1 MELTVWLGLLASA
14 LFISISPGPGAI
26 FSISQGTQYGLRRA
40 LFSVI
45 GLQLGLT
52 SQILFLLF
60 GLGVLIDQFPSIFIV
75 IKVLGMIYLIILGIM
90 QWFKRIEQ
98 ISTPEEEIQVVFS
111 PLKVLLQGFFV
122 NLTNIKGTVF
132 FLALIPLFINLTALK
147 LSTCIIFISTLIGI
161 DFLVMMGYVTLAEI
175 SKTLLSDPKKIL
187 WQNRLT
193 GSTLILVG
201 LIMGTT

>member
-26 FSISQGTQYGLRRA
+26 FSISQGTQYGFKRA
-40 LFSVI
+40 MFSVA
-45 GLQLGLT
+45 GLQLGLI

-60 GLGVLIDQFPSIFIV
+60 GLGVLINQFPSVFII
-75 IKVLGMIYLIILGIM
+75 IKILGMLYLIVLGIM
-90 QWFKRIEQ
+90 QWLKKIEQ
-98 ISTPEEEIQVVFS
+98 IDTNEDHVSLTFNPI
-111 PLKVLLQGFFV
+111 KALLQGFFV

-132 FLALIPLFINLTALK
+132 FLALIPLFIDLTALK
-147 LSTCIIFISTLIGI
+147 LSTCIIFTATLIVI
-161 DFLVMMGYVTLAEI
+161 DLLVMAGYVTLAEI
-175 SKTLLSDPKKIL
+175 SKTLLADPKKIL

-193 GSTLILVG
+193 GSTLIVVG

>member
-1 MELTVWLGLLASA
+1 MELTIWLGLLASA

-26 FSISQGTQYGLRRA
+26 FSISQGTQYGFKRA
-40 LFSVI
+40 MFSVI
-45 GLQLGLT
+45 GLQLGLI

-60 GLGVLIDQFPSIFIV
+60 GLGVLINQFPSVFIV
-75 IKVLGMIYLIILGIM
+75 IKILGMLYLIALGIL
-90 QWFKRIEQ
+90 QWLKKIEHIATNQDHHSISFK
-98 ISTPEEEIQVVFS
+98 PF
-111 PLKVLLQGFFV
+111 KALLQGFFV

-132 FLALIPLFINLTALK
+132 FLALIPLFIDLTALK
-147 LSTCIIFISTLIGI
+147 LSTCIIFASTLIVI
-161 DFLVMMGYVTLAEI
+161 DLMVMAGYVTLAQV
-175 SKTLLSDPKKIL
+175 SKTLLADPKKIL

>member
-26 FSISQGTQYGLRRA
+26 FSISQGTQYGFKRA
-40 LFSVI
+40 MFSVA
-45 GLQLGLT
+45 GLQLGLV

-60 GLGVLIDQFPSIFIV
+60 GLGVLINQFPSVFIV
-75 IKVLGMIYLIILGIM
+75 IKILGMLYLIVLGIL
-90 QWFKRIEQ
+90 QWLKKIEQ
-98 ISTPEEEIQVVFS
+98 IDTNEDHQSLSFR
-111 PLKVLLQGFFV
+111 PLKALLQGFFV

-132 FLALIPLFINLTALK
+132 FLALIPLFIDLTALK
-147 LSTCIIFISTLIGI
+147 LSTCIIFTATLIVI
-161 DFLVMMGYVTLAEI
+161 DLIVMAGYVTLAQV
-175 SKTLLSDPKKIL
+175 SKRLLADPKKIL

>member
-75 IKVLGMIYLIILGIM
+75 IKVLGMIYLIMLGIM

-111 PLKVLLQGFFV
+111 PLKGLIKGFFV

-147 LSTCIIFISTLIGI
+147 LSTCVIFISTLISI

-175 SKTLLSDPKKIL
+175 SKNLLSDPKKIL

>member
-26 FSISQGTQYGLRRA
+26 FSISQGTQYGFKRA
-40 LFSVI
+40 MLSVA
-45 GLQLGLT
+45 GLQLGLV

-60 GLGVLIDQFPSIFIV
+60 GLGVLINQFPSVFIV
-75 IKVLGMIYLIILGIM
+75 IKILGMLYLVVLGIL
-90 QWFKRIEQ
+90 QWLKKIEQ
-98 ISTPEEEIQVVFS
+98 IDTNEDHQSLSFR
-111 PLKVLLQGFFV
+111 PLKALLQGFFV

-132 FLALIPLFINLTALK
+132 FLALIPLFIDLTALK
-147 LSTCIIFISTLIGI
+147 LSTCIIFTATLIVI
-161 DFLVMMGYVTLAEI
+161 DLIVMAGYVTLAQV
-175 SKTLLSDPKKIL
+175 SKTLLADPKKIL

>member
-111 PLKVLLQGFFV
+111 PLKGLLQGFFV

-147 LSTCIIFISTLIGI
+147 LSTCIIFISTIIGI

>member
-26 FSISQGTQYGLRRA
+26 FSISQGIQYGFKRS

-45 GLQLGLT
+45 GLQFGLI

-60 GLGVLIDQFPSIFIV
+60 GLGVLIDQFPSVFII
-75 IKVLGMIYLIILGIM
+75 IKILGMLYLIVLGIM
-90 QWFKRIEQ
+90 QWLKKIEQ
-98 ISTPEEEIQVVFS
+98 ISTSREESQIVFS
-111 PLKVLLQGFFV
+111 PLKALLQGFFV

-132 FLALIPLFINLTALK
+132 FLALIPLFIDLTALK
-147 LSTCIIFISTLIGI
+147 LSTCVIFTATLIVI
-161 DFLVMMGYVTLAEI
+161 DLLVMTGYITLAEI
-175 SKTLLSDPKKIL
+175 SKSLLSDPKKIL

>member
-26 FSISQGTQYGLRRA
+26 FSISQGTQYGFKRS

-45 GLQLGLT
+45 GLQFGLI
-52 SQILFLLF
+52 SQILFVLF
-60 GLGVLIDQFPSIFIV
+60 GLGVLIDQFPSVFII
-75 IKVLGMIYLIILGIM
+75 IKILGMLYLIVLGIM
-90 QWFKRIEQ
+90 QWLKKIEQ
-98 ISTPEEEIQVVFS
+98 ISTSREESQIVFS
-111 PLKVLLQGFFV
+111 PLKALLQGFFV

-132 FLALIPLFINLTALK
+132 FLALIPLFIDLTALK
-147 LSTCIIFISTLIGI
+147 LSTCVIFTATLIVI
-161 DFLVMMGYVTLAEI
+161 DLLVMTGYVTLAEI
-175 SKTLLSDPKKIL
+175 SKSLLSDPKKIL

>member
-26 FSISQGTQYGLRRA
+26 FSISQGTQYGFKRA
-40 LFSVI
+40 MFSVA
-45 GLQLGLT
+45 GLQLGLI

-60 GLGVLIDQFPSIFIV
+60 GLGVLINQFPSVFII
-75 IKVLGMIYLIILGIM
+75 IKILGMLYLIVLGIM
-90 QWFKRIEQ
+90 QWLKKIEQ
-98 ISTPEEEIQVVFS
+98 IDTNEDHGRLTFNPI
-111 PLKVLLQGFFV
+111 KALLQGFFV

-132 FLALIPLFINLTALK
+132 FLALIPLFIDLTALK
-147 LSTCIIFISTLIGI
+147 LSTCIIFTATLIVI
-161 DFLVMMGYVTLAEI
+161 DLLVMAGYVTLAEI
-175 SKTLLSDPKKIL
+175 SKTLLADPKKIL

-193 GSTLILVG
+193 GSTLIVVG

>member
-60 GLGVLIDQFPSIFIV
+60 GLGVLIDEFPSIFIV
-75 IKVLGMIYLIILGIM
+75 IKVLGMIYLITLGIM

-111 PLKVLLQGFFV
+111 PLKGLLQGFFV

>member
-26 FSISQGTQYGLRRA
+26 FSISQGTQYGFKRA
-40 LFSVI
+40 MFSVA
-45 GLQLGLT
+45 GLQLGLI

-60 GLGVLIDQFPSIFIV
+60 GLGVLINQFPSVFII
-75 IKVLGMIYLIILGIM
+75 IKILGMLYLIVLGIM
-90 QWFKRIEQ
+90 QWLKKIEQ
-98 ISTPEEEIQVVFS
+98 IDTNEDHGSLTFNPV
-111 PLKVLLQGFFV
+111 KTLLQGFFV

-132 FLALIPLFINLTALK
+132 FLALIPLFIDLTALK
-147 LSTCIIFISTLIGI
+147 LSTCIIFTATLIVI
-161 DFLVMMGYVTLAEI
+161 DLLVMAGYVTLAEI
-175 SKTLLSDPKKIL
+175 SKTLLADPKKIL

-193 GSTLILVG
+193 GSTLIVVG

>member
-26 FSISQGTQYGLRRA
+26 FSISQGTQYGFKRA
-40 LFSVI
+40 MFSVA
-45 GLQLGLT
+45 GLQLGLI

-60 GLGVLIDQFPSIFIV
+60 GLGVLINQFPSVFII
-75 IKVLGMIYLIILGIM
+75 IKILGMLYLIVLGIM
-90 QWFKRIEQ
+90 QWLKKIEQ
-98 ISTPEEEIQVVFS
+98 IDTNEDHGNLTFNPI
-111 PLKVLLQGFFV
+111 KALLQGFFV

-132 FLALIPLFINLTALK
+132 FLALIPLFIDLTALK
-147 LSTCIIFISTLIGI
+147 LSTCIIFTATLIVI
-161 DFLVMMGYVTLAEI
+161 DLLVMAGYVTLAEI
-175 SKTLLSDPKKIL
+175 SKTLLANPKKIL

-193 GSTLILVG
+193 GSTLIVVG

>member
-26 FSISQGTQYGLRRA
+26 FSISQGTQYGFKRA
-40 LFSVI
+40 MFSVA
-45 GLQLGLT
+45 GLQLGLI

-60 GLGVLIDQFPSIFIV
+60 GLGVLINQFPSVFII
-75 IKVLGMIYLIILGIM
+75 IKILGMLYLIVLGIM
-90 QWFKRIEQ
+90 QWLKKIEQ
-98 ISTPEEEIQVVFS
+98 IDTIEDHGSFTFNPI
-111 PLKVLLQGFFV
+111 KALLQGFFV

-132 FLALIPLFINLTALK
+132 FLALIPLFIDLTALK
-147 LSTCIIFISTLIGI
+147 LSTCIIFTATLIVI
-161 DFLVMMGYVTLAEI
+161 DLLVMAGYVTLAEI
-175 SKTLLSDPKKIL
+175 SKTLLADPKKIL

-193 GSTLILVG
+193 GSTLIVVG